1 MRNFGKLAAVALLL
15 GASVPASAAI
25 TICLGG
31 GCAAQ
36 PGSNVLLNTGQTG
49 TTVAGTLNN
58 MAGTVSLTSTESLTL
73 PANGAA
79 RVGATDGVLNNPLT
93 FTFDD
98 GLIGALEFNI
108 NALTNG
114 DVFFTFAG
122 GDSDGQVSTLYDL
135 GKNGENFFNAF
146 NGTFKSVTMTFTNGA
161 TVGDV
166 RQFRMGVATPA
177 AAVPEPATWAMML
190 LGFGAIGFGMRRR
203 RSDMLRVRF
212 A

>member
-1 MRNFGKLAAVALLL
+1 MRNFYKLAAAALLV
-15 GASVPASAAI
+15 GTSVPASAAI

-36 PGSNVLLNTGQTG
+36 PGSNVLLNTGQSG

-79 RVGATDGVLNNPLT
+79 RVSATDGVLNNPLT
-93 FTFDD
+93 FTFND
-98 GLIGALEFNI
+98 GLISALEFNI

-122 GDSDGQVSTLYDL
+122 GDSDGQVTTLYDL
-135 GKNGENFFNAF
+135 GRNGENFFNAF
-146 NGTFKSVTMTFTNGA
+146 NGTFKSVTLTFTNGA
-161 TVGDV
+161 TVQDV
-166 RQFRMGVATPA
+166 RQFRLGVAPSA
-177 AAVPEPATWAMML
+177 PAVPEPATWAMML

-203 RSDMLRVRF
+203 RSDTLRVRF

>member
-1 MRNFGKLAAVALLL
+1 MRNFSKLAVAALLM
-15 GASVPASAAI
+15 GTSVPASAAV

-36 PGSNVLLNTGQTG
+36 PSSNVLLNTGDTG
-49 TTVAGTLNN
+49 TSVQGTLNN
-58 MAGTVSLTSTESLTL
+58 APGTVTLTSAESLSL

-79 RVGATDGVLNNPLT
+79 RVSATDGILNNPLT
-93 FTFDD
+93 FSFDD
-98 GLIGALEFNI
+98 GLISALEFNI

-122 GDSDGQVSTLYDL
+122 GDSDGQVTTLYDL
-135 GKNGENFFNAF
+135 SKNGQNFFNAF
-146 NGTFKSVTMTFTNGA
+146 NGTFKSVTMSFTNGA
-161 TVGDV
+161 TVDDV
-166 RQFRMGVATPA
+166 RQFRMSAAPT

-203 RSDMLRVRF
+203 RSDTVRVRF

>member
-1 MRNFGKLAAVALLL
+1 MRNFSKLAVAALLI
-15 GASVPASAAI
+15 GTSVPASAAV

-36 PGSNVLLNTGQTG
+36 PGSNVLLNTGDTG
-49 TTVAGTLNN
+49 TSVQGTLNN
-58 MAGTVSLTSTESLTL
+58 APGTVTLTSTESLSL

-79 RVGATDGVLNNPLT
+79 RVTATDGILNNPLT
-93 FTFDD
+93 FSFDD
-98 GLIGALEFNI
+98 GLISALEFNI

-114 DVFFTFAG
+114 DVFFTFAC
-122 GDSDGQVSTLYDL
+122 GDSDGQVTTLYDL
-135 GKNGENFFNAF
+135 ASNGENFFNAF
-146 NGTFKSVTMTFTNGA
+146 NGTFKSVTMTFANGA
-161 TVGDV
+161 TVQDV
-166 RQFRMGVATPA
+166 RQFRINAAPT

-203 RSDMLRVRF
+203 RSDTVRVRF

>member
-1 MRNFGKLAAVALLL
+1 MRNFSKLAVAALLI
-15 GASVPASAAI
+15 GTSVPASAAV

-31 GCAAQ
+31 DCTAQ
-36 PGSNVLLNTGQTG
+36 PSSNVLLNRGDTG
-49 TTVAGTLNN
+49 TSVQGSLNN
-58 MAGTVSLTSTESLTL
+58 APGTVTLTSIESLSL

-79 RVGATDGVLNNPLT
+79 RVTATDGILNSPLT
-93 FTFDD
+93 FSFDD
-98 GLIGALEFNI
+98 GLISALEFNI

-122 GDSDGQVSTLYDL
+122 GDSDGQVTTLYDL
-135 GKNGENFFNAF
+135 GKNGQNFFNAF
-146 NGTFKSVTMTFTNGA
+146 NGTFKSVTMTFTNKA
-161 TVGDV
+161 TVQDV
-166 RQFRMGVATPA
+166 RQFRMNAAPT

-203 RSDMLRVRF
+203 RSDTVRVRF

>member
-1 MRNFGKLAAVALLL
+1 MRNFSKLAVAALLI
-15 GASVPASAAI
+15 GTSVPASAAV

-31 GCAAQ
+31 GCAPQ
-36 PGSNVLLNTGQTG
+36 TGTNVLLNTGDTG
-49 TTVAGTLNN
+49 TSVQGTLNN
-58 MAGTVSLTSTESLTL
+58 APGTVTLTSTESLSL
-73 PANGAA
+73 PASGAA
-79 RVGATDGVLNNPLT
+79 RVSATDGILDNPLT

-98 GLIGALEFNI
+98 GLISALEFNI

-122 GDSDGQVSTLYDL
+122 GDSDGQVTTLYDL
-135 GKNGENFFNAF
+135 ASNGQNFFNAF
-146 NGTFKSVTMTFTNGA
+146 NGTFKSVTMTFANGA
-161 TVGDV
+161 TVEDV
-166 RQFRMGVATPA
+166 RQFRMSAASPT

-203 RSDMLRVRF
+203 RSDTVRVRF

>member
-1 MRNFGKLAAVALLL
+1 MRNFSKLAVAALLI
-15 GASVPASAAI
+15 GTSVPASAAV

-36 PGSNVLLNTGQTG
+36 PGSNVLLNTGDTG
-49 TTVAGTLNN
+49 TSVQGTLNN
-58 MAGTVSLTSTESLTL
+58 APGTVTLTSTESLSL

-79 RVGATDGVLNNPLT
+79 RVTATDGILNNPLT
-93 FTFDD
+93 FSFDD
-98 GLIGALEFNI
+98 GLISALEFNI

-122 GDSDGQVSTLYDL
+122 GDSDGQVTTLYDL
-135 GKNGENFFNAF
+135 ASNGENFFNAF
-146 NGTFKSVTMTFTNGA
+146 NGTFKSVTMTFANGA
-161 TVGDV
+161 TVQDV
-166 RQFRMGVATPA
+166 RQFRINAAPT

-203 RSDMLRVRF
+203 RSDTVRVRF

>member
-1 MRNFGKLAAVALLL
+1 MRNFSKLALAALLV
-15 GASVPASAAI
+15 GTSVPASAAV

-31 GCAAQ
+31 GCSAQ
-36 PGSNVLLNTGQTG
+36 PSSNVLLNTGDTG
-49 TTVAGTLNN
+49 TSVQGTLNN
-58 MAGTVSLTSTESLTL
+58 APGTVTLTSTESLSL

-79 RVGATDGVLNNPLT
+79 RVRATDGTLNNPLT
-93 FTFDD
+93 FSFDD
-98 GLIGALEFNI
+98 GLISALEFNI

-122 GDSDGQVSTLYDL
+122 GDSDGQVTTLYDL
-135 GKNGENFFNAF
+135 GSNGQNFFNAF

-161 TVGDV
+161 TVQDV
-166 RQFRMGVATPA
+166 RQFRMNAATPM

-190 LGFGAIGFGMRRR
+190 FGFGAIGFGMRRR
-203 RSDMLRVRF
+203 RSDTVRVRF

>member
-1 MRNFGKLAAVALLL
+1 MRNFSKLAAAALLI
-15 GASVPASAAI
+15 GTSVPASAAV

-31 GCAAQ
+31 GCGAQ
-36 PGSNVLLNTGQTG
+36 PSSNVLLNTGDTG
-49 TTVAGTLNN
+49 TSVQGSLNN
-58 MAGTVSLTSTESLTL
+58 APGTVTLTSTESLSL

-79 RVGATDGVLNNPLT
+79 RVSATDGILNNPLT

-98 GLIGALEFNI
+98 GLISALEFNI

-122 GDSDGQVSTLYDL
+122 GDSDGQVTTLYDL
-135 GKNGENFFNAF
+135 GSNGQNFFNAF

-161 TVGDV
+161 TVDDV
-166 RQFRMGVATPA
+166 RQFRMGAASA

-203 RSDMLRVRF
+203 RSDTVRVRF

>member
-1 MRNFGKLAAVALLL
+1 MRNFSKLAVGALLI
-15 GASVPASAAI
+15 GTSIPASAAV

-36 PGSNVLLNTGQTG
+36 PGSNVLLNTGETG
-49 TTVAGTLNN
+49 TTVTGTLNN
-58 MAGTVSLTSTESLTL
+58 MAGTVSLTSTESLSL

-79 RVGATDGVLNNPLT
+79 RVSATDGILNNPLT
-93 FTFDD
+93 FTFND
-98 GLIGALEFNI
+98 GLISALEFNI

-122 GDSDGQVSTLYDL
+122 GDSDGQVTTLYDL

-146 NGTFKSVTMTFTNGA
+146 NGTFKSVTMTFANGA
-161 TVGDV
+161 TVDDV
-166 RQFRMGVATPA
+166 RQFRIGAAPT

-203 RSDMLRVRF
+203 RSDTVRVRF

>member
-1 MRNFGKLAAVALLL
+1 MRNFSKLAVAALLM
-15 GASVPASAAI
+15 GTSVPASAAV

-36 PGSNVLLNTGQTG
+36 PSSNVLLNTGDTG
-49 TTVAGTLNN
+49 TSVQGTLNN
-58 MAGTVSLTSTESLTL
+58 APGTVTLTSAESLSL

-79 RVGATDGVLNNPLT
+79 RVSATDGILNNPLT
-93 FTFDD
+93 FSFDD
-98 GLIGALEFNI
+98 GLISALEFNI

-122 GDSDGQVSTLYDL
+122 GDSDGQVTTLYDL
-135 GKNGENFFNAF
+135 SKNGQNFFNAF
-146 NGTFKSVTMTFTNGA
+146 NGTFKSVTMSFTNGA
-161 TVGDV
+161 TVDDV
-166 RQFRMGVATPA
+166 RQFRMSAAPT

-203 RSDMLRVRF
+203 RSDTVRVRF
-212 A
+212 V

>member
-1 MRNFGKLAAVALLL
+1 MRNLGKLAAAALLL
-15 GASVPASAAI
+15 GASAPASAAV

-31 GCAAQ
+31 GCSAQ
-36 PGSNVLLNTGQTG
+36 PAHNVLLNTGDTG
-49 TTVAGTLNN
+49 TSVQGTLNN
-58 MAGTVSLTSTESLTL
+58 APGTVTLTSTESLSL

-79 RVGATDGVLNNPLT
+79 RVSATDGILNNPLT

-98 GLIGALEFNI
+98 GLISALEFNV

-122 GDSDGQVSTLYDL
+122 GDSDGQVTTLYDL
-135 GKNGENFFNAF
+135 GANGQNFFNAF

-161 TVGDV
+161 TVEDV
-166 RQFRMGVATPA
+166 RQFRMGAAT

-203 RSDMLRVRF
+203 RSDMARVRF